1 MSRSIWKGPFS
12 QLIQKSKRITHIK
25 EARVWSRTSTI
36 LPSQIGKEYK
46 VYNGKNWI
54 PVRVIEDMVGH
65 KFGEFSSTRK
75 RTVHKV
81 NKRKQSTRKK
91 Q

>member
-12 QLIQKSKRITHIK
+12 QLNPNLTDITHK
-25 EARVWSRTSTI
+25 KGARVWSRSSMI
-36 LPSQIGKEYK
+36 LPVQIGKEYK

-54 PVRVIEDMVGH
+54 PIKVVEDMVGH
-65 KFGEFSSTRK
+65 KFGEFSSTRGK
-75 RTVHKV
+75 IVHKL

-91 Q
+91 

>member
-12 QLIQKSKRITHIK
+12 QLNSKLIDTKQEK
-25 EARVWSRTSTI
+25 ETRVWSRTSTV
-36 LPSQIGKEYK
+36 LPLQIGKEYK

-54 PVRVIEDMVGH
+54 PVKVVEEMVGH
-65 KFGEFSSTRK
+65 KFGEFSSTRGK
-75 RTVHKV
+75 TVHKL

-91 Q
+91 